1 MVMSR
6 ECLGLVS
13 TLSIA
18 PISPGSTI
26 RLRPAV
32 ASGARPV
39 SWGRDGAA
47 VAEPAVTDPAAHT
60 VRPAVSIAK
69 TMERDERFKGS
80 SLEGS

>member
-1 MVMSR
+1 MVSM
-6 ECLGLVS
+6 
-13 TLSIA
+13 A

-32 ASGARPV
+32 ASGARPM

-47 VAEPAVTDPAAHT
+47 VAEPAEAEAVAPT
-60 VRPAVSIAK
+60 VRPAASIA
-69 TMERDERFKGS
+69 TAMEWDERFKGS